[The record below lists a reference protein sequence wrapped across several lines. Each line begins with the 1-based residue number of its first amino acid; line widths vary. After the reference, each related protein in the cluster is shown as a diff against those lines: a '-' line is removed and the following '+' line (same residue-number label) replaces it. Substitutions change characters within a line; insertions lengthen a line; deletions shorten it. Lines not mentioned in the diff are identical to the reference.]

1 MLLSVLLGL
10 GMAGMA
16 LRGDFS
22 AQVGVEQAGE
32 EQ

>member
-1 MLLSVLLGL
+1 MLLSVLLEL

-16 LRGDFS
+16 VEGGFS